1 MQDNALDALFLGE
14 NFCGFYR
21 LAFIL
26 LMCEGFF
33 HFPPQSP
40 SGLQEVLY
48 EFCRLFDPCF
58 LALGQNNFHLAARGA
73 LLLLRSCRAPFQ
85 VLCLSSIRQF
95 RSLLPQVSSF
105 FKEKSPQNAPFVLLP
120 ASRDMNFVHQRMCR
134 SRA

>member
-1 MQDNALDALFLGE
+1 EFLR
-14 NFCGFYR
+14 FLPPRIYPPHVR
-21 LAFIL
+21 R
-26 LMCEGFF
+26 FF

-85 VLCLSSIRQF
+85 VVCLSSIRQF

-105 FKEKSPQNAPFVLLP
+105 FKEKKGFSESTKRAVCTATYIPRYELCSPKNVPLT
-120 ASRDMNFVHQRMCR
+120 
-134 SRA
+134 